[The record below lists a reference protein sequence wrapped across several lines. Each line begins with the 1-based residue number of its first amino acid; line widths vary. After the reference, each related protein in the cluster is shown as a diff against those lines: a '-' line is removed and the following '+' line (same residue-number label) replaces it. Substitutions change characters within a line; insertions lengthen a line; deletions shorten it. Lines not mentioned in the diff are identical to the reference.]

1 MSGFSI
7 SLFVTSKPSVRR
19 YLMKNTTIDSL
30 VSATPFTKRFNLCMI
45 SDSDSRAD
53 SYELVRLSST
63 TVSTWCVRENISTGW
78 TLAMANPRSF
88 RYARSRAKVAG
99 LHDT

>member
-1 MSGFSI
+1 
-7 SLFVTSKPSVRR
+7 
-19 YLMKNTTIDSL
+19 MKNTAIDSL

-63 TVSTWCVRENISTGW
+63 TVSTCLIIIKLHLFGGLVV
-78 TLAMANPRSF
+78 SF
-88 RYARSRAKVAG
+88 LR
-99 LHDT
+99 